1 MTGLKNNENNYLKYR
16 LGKIMV
22 HFSSLKGQCL
32 ETPFV
37 ATNSGA
43 TASRDQ
49 GAAPPCPV
57 LRTAPPQ
64 SVLAPDVSSAEAGD
78 PELHP

>member
-1 MTGLKNNENNYLKYR
+1 MGRNSEKLVCPESYLAT
-16 LGKIMV
+16 LPPGDTW
-22 HFSSLKGQCL
+22 QCL

-49 GAAPPCPV
+49 DAALPCPV

-78 PELHP
+78 PELNP